1 MKVDWSTLDQL
12 KENIHKRVFST
23 VVCFLC
29 VDCVV
34 TSVAFLGTIPM
45 DIKPEDKLIEFCKA
59 F

>member
-12 KENIHKRVFST
+12 KENINKRVFST

-29 VDCVV
+29 VDCLV
-34 TSVAFLGTIPM
+34 TSVAFLGTM